1 LSDPDLERRF
11 LEFQYAHPELNE
23 KPGLWMASAS
33 QLELQDPEAE
43 AAAIFVEALPELAGR

>member
-1 LSDPDLERRF
+1 
-11 LEFQYAHPELNE
+11 
-23 KPGLWMASAS
+23 MASAS